1 MPLDLSALASQP
13 RLLLEV
19 PLKPLQG
26 SRFQPTG
33 FPDLGAATYRHADTD
48 MLLVES
54 AQSMANRLEAVCWDE
69 ASDDLVTP
77 LKGLPYVTSVL
88 PDGTTTSSI
97 LEAHRINSPYIVKS
111 KGFEAIQADVG
122 FEANKPFNRNKL
134 VLALMKYDPCSLIHG
149 IFLEKIGGVVRLPR
163 IVSSFI
169 EASNINVVANG
180 GVKVD
185 RIQPSSSGDS
195 TAYGKAKDG
204 YGNVPYHRDEY
215 VAEEITV
222 FFNLDLAQLR
232 GYGLPKEA
240 ETLLIA
246 LSLFKIQKFLRD
258 GLRLRTACDLEPA
271 GATIINRPEGFTL
284 PTLDV
289 LEKELP
295 ALIEAASQNF
305 ADPVVTEVKY
315 TKA

>member
-1 MPLDLSALASQP
+1 MSLNLSALASQP

-33 FPDLGAATYRHADTD
+33 FPDLGAATYEHNQIN

-69 ASDDLVTP
+69 ASDDLVAP
-77 LKGLPYVTSVL
+77 LQGLPYVKVVS
-88 PDGTTTSSI
+88 DGKIATNSI
-97 LEAHRINSPYIVKS
+97 LESHRINSPYILEGADKS
-111 KGFEAIQADVG
+111 FFD
-122 FEANKPFNRNKL
+122 KL
-134 VLALMKYDPCSLIHG
+134 KAELGAMATGRVDLKLLATVLLKYDANALVHG
-149 IFLEKIGGVVRLPR
+149 VFLAKKELAGGRLRLPR
-163 IVSSFI
+163 MLSAFI
-169 EASNINVVANG
+169 EAENAIVVASG
-180 GVKVD
+180 GVKKDEVD
-185 RIQPSSSGDS
+185 PSGD
-195 TAYGKAKDG
+195 TKKGFG
-204 YGNVPYHRDEY
+204 HVPFHRDEFT
-215 VAEEITV
+215 AGKITA

-240 ETLLIA
+240 ETLLIV
-246 LSLFKIQKFLRD
+246 LSLYKIQKVLRD

-271 GATIINRPEGFTL
+271 GAVVIKRPEEGFTL
-284 PTLDV
+284 PPIAE

-295 ALIEAASQNF
+295 VLIKAASSSF
-305 ADPVVTEVKY
+305 ANPVVTEVKY

>member
-1 MPLDLSALASQP
+1 MSLDLSALASQP

-69 ASDDLVTP
+69 ASDDLETP
-77 LKGLPYVTSVL
+77 LKGLPYVKVAA
-88 PDGTTTSSI
+88 DGEVTTNSI
-97 LEAHRINSPYIVKS
+97 LESHRINSPYILEGADKS
-111 KGFEAIQADVG
+111 FFKTLQNELGAMEKGRVDL
-122 FEANKPFNRNKL
+122 KL
-134 VLALMKYDPCSLIHG
+134 LAKVLLKYDINALVHG
-149 IFLEKIGGVVRLPR
+149 VFLAKKELAGGRLRLPR
-163 IVSSFI
+163 MLSSFI
-169 EASNINVVANG
+169 EAEQTNVVASG
-180 GVKVD
+180 GVKKDEVD
-185 RIQPSSSGDS
+185 PSGE
-195 TAYGKAKDG
+195 TKKGFG
-204 YGNVPYHRDEY
+204 HVPFHRDEY
-215 VAEEITV
+215 TAERITA

-271 GATIINRPEGFTL
+271 GATTIKRPEGFTL
-284 PTLDV
+284 PTLDT

-295 ALIEAASQNF
+295 TLIKAASKNF
-305 ADPVVTEVKY
+305 ADPVITEVKY